1 MKATTQSEYSLAM
14 GILCNELEVFSLR
27 LKGFNLY
34 LICGTNVVSK
44 CGYMVHPVA
53 LEISGFLCRETLQ

>member
-34 LICGTNVVSK
+34 LICGTNVVCK
-44 CGYMVHPVA
+44 CGLVHPVA
-53 LEISGFLCRETLQ
+53 LEISGFLCWETLQ